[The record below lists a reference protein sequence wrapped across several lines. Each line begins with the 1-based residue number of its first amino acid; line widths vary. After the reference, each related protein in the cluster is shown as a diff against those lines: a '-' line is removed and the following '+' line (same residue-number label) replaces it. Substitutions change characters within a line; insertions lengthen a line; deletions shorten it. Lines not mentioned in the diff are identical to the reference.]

1 MTKVFCDICKKEI
14 ECDSEASEYKMKRL
28 THSFHESWWVRMTVH
43 KDCWRALCKS
53 ICGGCGYTV
62 SGDSQSGATR
72 K

>member
-28 THSFHESWWVRMTVH
+28 THSFRESWWVRMTVH
-43 KDCWRALCKS
+43 KDCWRERGNSDAQK
-53 ICGGCGYTV
+53 
-62 SGDSQSGATR
+62 DKRQAGA